1 MSLAGIKSGCQQAEF
16 LSGGT
21 VEQPV
26 SLLIWVLLANFSSSW
41 LCDCDLHCLANWQL
55 RAISR
60 FQKLPYSLSHDTF
73 PLSSKPATIRQAP
86 LMFCISVPF
95 SLLASVLSILLSSFP
110 FLRIHVIIMVPP
122 WHSRIINPPIL
133 RPFILKLYGKSSFCQ
148 IRCHTKNS
156 GDYLRDHY
164 SVYHTLKLL
173 CVIQKFTCNLVCV
186 CMCSVTQLCPTL
198 CNFMVAPLPMGFF
211 QARILSHL
219 LIQGIFLT
227 QGSNPRLLYLLHW
240 QVFLYHCATCDI
252 LCHKDVDLQPCTI
265 INKH

>member
-1 MSLAGIKSGCQQAEF
+1 MCLLFRRFTAIILIVDYYTVCIRVNATTNHHKLSCSNNINLLSYSSSGQRSYMSLAGIKSGCQQAEF

-122 WHSRIINPPIL
+122 
-133 RPFILKLYGKSSFCQ
+133 
-148 IRCHTKNS
+148 
-156 GDYLRDHY
+156 
-164 SVYHTLKLL
+164 
-173 CVIQKFTCNLVCV
+173 
-186 CMCSVTQLCPTL
+186 
-198 CNFMVAPLPMGFF
+198 
-211 QARILSHL
+211 
-219 LIQGIFLT
+219 
-227 QGSNPRLLYLLHW
+227 
-240 QVFLYHCATCDI
+240 
-252 LCHKDVDLQPCTI
+252 
-265 INKH
+265 